1 MPGLADC
8 CAIAVMAKAPRPGHV
23 KTRLQG
29 LLTPDEAAGLGAAFL
44 TDTTANLAAAAR
56 DAPIHPYVAYA
67 PAGQEAR
74 FAGLLAPGTQLI
86 LADGCKADSLNS
98 RPEGA
103 EAAGVEGFGRILLHA
118 LTGLFAL
125 GYGAVALLSADSPT
139 VPTPWLVQ
147 AARRILAP
155 GARAVLGPA
164 EDGGYWLIALQSPE
178 PALFARIAWSTGTVA
193 ARTAERAAEIGLP
206 LDILGTWFD
215 VDDRDSLMRL
225 LDRSDTASYAA
236 PATMARLQHLRLADR
251 LAHAGPA

>member
-1 MPGLADC
+1 
-8 CAIAVMAKAPRPGHV
+8 MAKAPRPGHV

-74 FAGLLAPGTQLI
+74 FDGLLAPGTRLI
-86 LADGCKADSLNS
+86 LADGSS
-98 RPEGA
+98 A
-103 EAAGVEGFGRILLHA
+103 EPPSPGVDGFGRILLHA

-139 VPTPWLVQ
+139 VPTPWLAQ

-178 PALFARIAWSTGTVA
+178 PALFARIAWSSETVA
-193 ARTAERAAEIGLP
+193 ASTAERAAEIGLP
-206 LDILGTWFD
+206 LETAGTWFD

-225 LDRSDTASYAA
+225 LDRSDAMPYAA
-236 PATMARLQHLRLADR
+236 PATMSRLQDLRLGDR
-251 LAHAGPA
+251 LAFAGPA